1 MRCAIYLRVSD
12 PSKGQTTENQR
23 LPLEQFRDEQK
34 WKHAKVYED
43 QESAFRNG
51 GRPAFARMMED
62 AVRHSFDI
70 LLFWSLDR
78 FCREG
83 SYRTLH
89 YLSQLSAAG
98 VKFRSYMEP
107 YIDTANP
114 MGEAIVAI
122 LAALAKQESVRRS
135 ERVKAGM
142 DRARSQGK
150 RIGGRRRRFTIEEF
164 GKLVAAGFTA
174 AELMAHFGIK
184 RSLVFKVKR
193 EIRDG
198 KEQQ

>member
-1 MRCAIYLRVSD
+1 MDGVGSIAGASV
-12 PSKGQTTENQR
+12 
-23 LPLEQFRDEQK
+23 
-34 WKHAKVYED
+34 
-43 QESAFRNG
+43 NG
-51 GRPAFARMMED
+51 WIPGSSRMLED
-62 AVRHSFDI
+62 AARHSFDI

-89 YLSQLSAAG
+89 YLSQLSASG

-107 YIDTANP
+107 YIDTSAP

-122 LAALAKQESVRRS
+122 LAAMAKQESVRRS

-142 DRARSQGK
+142 TRAKSQGK
-150 RIGGRRRRFTIEEF
+150 QIGGRRRKFSTEEF
-164 GKLVAAGFTA
+164 ARLAQAGFTT

-184 RSLVFKVKR
+184 RGLVFKVKR
-193 EIRDG
+193 EIR
-198 KEQQ
+198 EQGAVQV

>member
-12 PSKGQTTENQR
+12 SLKGQTTENQR
-23 LPLEQFRDEQK
+23 LPLEQFRDSQG
-34 WKHAKVYED
+34 WKAAQVYED

-51 GRPAFARMMED
+51 GRPAFARMLDD
-62 AVRHSFDI
+62 AAKRKFDI

-83 SYRTLH
+83 CFQTLG
-89 YLSQLSAAG
+89 YLNRLSQ
-98 VKFRSYMEP
+98 VKVMFRSYMEP
-107 YIDTANP
+107 YVDTSNP

-142 DRARSQGK
+142 ERAKSQG
-150 RIGGRRRRFTIEEF
+150 RQVGGRRRRFSHEEF
-164 GKLVAAGFTA
+164 AKLDRAGFTTT
-174 AELMAHFGIK
+174 ELMRHFSIK
-184 RSLVFKVKR
+184 RGLVFKVRR
-193 EIRDG
+193 ELREKG
-198 KEQQ
+198 ATE

>member
-12 PSKGQTTENQR
+12 PAKGQTTENQR
-23 LPLEQFRDEQK
+23 LPLEQFRDSQG
-34 WKHAKVYED
+34 WKPFQVYED

-51 GRPAFARMMED
+51 GRPAFVRMLED
-62 AVRHSFDI
+62 AAKRKFDI

-83 SYRTLH
+83 CYQTLH
-89 YLSQLSAAG
+89 YLSLLSQFKVA
-98 VKFRSYMEP
+98 FRSYMEP
-107 YIDTANP
+107 YIDTSNP

-142 DRARSQGK
+142 QRARNEGK
-150 RIGGRRRRFTIEEF
+150 RLGGRRRRFTHEEF
-164 GKLVAAGFTA
+164 SRLMKTGFSTQD
-174 AELMAHFGIK
+174 LMDHFRIK
-184 RSLVFKVKR
+184 RSLVFKVKK
-193 EIRDG
+193 EIR
-198 KEQQ
+198 ELAATA